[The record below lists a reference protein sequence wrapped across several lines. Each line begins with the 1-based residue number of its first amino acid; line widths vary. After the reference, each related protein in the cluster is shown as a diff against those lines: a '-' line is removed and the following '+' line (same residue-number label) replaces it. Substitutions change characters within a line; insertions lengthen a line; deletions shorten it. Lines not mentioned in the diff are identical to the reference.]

1 MQKND
6 KKKRLIPVILIKNG
20 WVVQSVNFKV
30 YKNIGHPIPTIK
42 RLSEFGSDELIILD
56 ITKDNFY
63 ENRRSDMNYTFKEDF
78 LNILKEVSKVAFM
91 PVAVGGKIKN
101 QYDAATRIKNGAE
114 KIIINTLT
122 LENLIEVK
130 NIIKQFGSQA
140 VVASIDYTKSN
151 GKNFYVVKNGVE
163 VTKIDPIDHSKKLID
178 IGVGEIF
185 INSVDRDGKKNG
197 YEIDFL
203 EKFSKVIKIPV
214 IACGGAGS
222 WEDMYELFLKTKCDG
237 VAAANIFHH
246 IEHSVFLAK
255 EFLSNKSDKFRIP
268 KFEINN

>member
-114 KIIINTLT
+114 KIIINT
-122 LENLIEVK
+122 K
-130 NIIKQFGSQA
+130 
-140 VVASIDYTKSN
+140 
-151 GKNFYVVKNGVE
+151 
-163 VTKIDPIDHSKKLID
+163 
-178 IGVGEIF
+178 
-185 INSVDRDGKKNG
+185 R
-197 YEIDFL
+197 
-203 EKFSKVIKIPV
+203 
-214 IACGGAGS
+214 C
-222 WEDMYELFLKTKCDG
+222 
-237 VAAANIFHH
+237 
-246 IEHSVFLAK
+246 
-255 EFLSNKSDKFRIP
+255 
-268 KFEINN
+268 